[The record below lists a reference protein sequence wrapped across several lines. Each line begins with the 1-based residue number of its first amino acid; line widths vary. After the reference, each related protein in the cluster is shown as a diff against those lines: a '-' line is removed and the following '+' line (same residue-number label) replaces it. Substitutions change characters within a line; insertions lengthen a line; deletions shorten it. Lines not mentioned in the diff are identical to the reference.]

1 MPTSPTP
8 LDAKI
13 LAKLAGLRRRIRAYV
28 WLQGL
33 AVAAVLL
40 GLAFWVSLA
49 VDYWQEPPSA
59 VRVAMLV
66 CVGVALLAV
75 LFRLILRRAFVR
87 LSDRSMALL
96 LERRFDRFH
105 DSLLTAVELSELNDP
120 RVEFNPA
127 MLAEARRQA
136 VDQTAGVDVKQVFNR
151 GPLVR
156 AVAVAAALA
165 ASIVVFALAAPDAL
179 AIWTRR
185 SFLLS
190 DELWPR
196 KTRLEVEGF
205 ADGKIKVARG
215 SNVQL
220 VVKADTTMVV
230 PDVVQVRFRTDE
242 GGRFRENMAR
252 DGVADPKR
260 DPFQLFSH
268 TFGSVLNPLW
278 VDVVG
283 GDDRLRDLRI
293 EVVDSPAIAG
303 MTLFC
308 EYPAYMVREDLDL
321 YTPRELPVTEF
332 MQLPVGS
339 RVTVRAKT
347 NKDLIRVQVD
357 YQLDKN
363 RAETHTIDVP
373 QQTGGDRR
381 AFEFTLEELNED
393 KTLLFSLLDADGIKN
408 REPARL
414 AIGARPDEPPQAT
427 VRLRGIGTA
436 ITPSARLPIVGE
448 ITDDY
453 GLAQA
458 WFEYTIDEGTAE
470 RRPLTK
476 SPNRAASL
484 KFDEQEYGEAFDVR
498 DELQLQP
505 KQKLL
510 IAVKAADTYDLEAA
524 PHTGSSQKFLLDI
537 VTPAQFRLLLEA
549 RELNLR
555 RRFESII
562 DEVTQTRESLAAI
575 VIGPQGDTKTPADGK
590 GGEKAAEKPAVA
602 DEETPVSVASLHVQ
616 RAVQNCRKN
625 SYETLGVATSFDD
638 IRAELINNRLDTEEL
653 KARLK
658 ERISDP
664 LKQIV
669 SNRFPEL
676 ERRLETLLP
685 QLSDAQAGAKSLV
698 LAQQQADLVLVEMQ
712 QVLSQ
717 MLELETFNEAIALL
731 RSIIESQEQ
740 INEKTKKQRKTS
752 ILDE

>member
-1 MPTSPTP
+1 
-8 LDAKI
+8 
-13 LAKLAGLRRRIRAYV
+13 
-28 WLQGL
+28 
-33 AVAAVLL
+33 
-40 GLAFWVSLA
+40 
-49 VDYWQEPPSA
+49 
-59 VRVAMLV
+59 
-66 CVGVALLAV
+66 
-75 LFRLILRRAFVR
+75 
-87 LSDRSMALL
+87 
-96 LERRFDRFH
+96 
-105 DSLLTAVELSELNDP
+105 
-120 RVEFNPA
+120 
-127 MLAEARRQA
+127 MLAEAHRQA
-136 VDQTAGVDVKQVFNR
+136 VDQTASVDVKQVFNR
-151 GPLVR
+151 GPLAR
-156 AVAVAAALA
+156 AMGVAAVLA
-165 ASIVVFALAAPDAL
+165 VSITVFALAAPEAL

-185 SFLLS
+185 SLLLS

-196 KTRLEVEGF
+196 KTRLEIEGF
-205 ADGKIKVARG
+205 ADGKVKVARG

-230 PDVVQVRFRTDE
+230 PDVVQVRFRTDD

-252 DGVADPKR
+252 DGVADPQR

-268 TFGSVLNPLW
+268 TFSSVLNPLW

-283 GDDRLRDLRI
+283 GDDRLYDLRI

-347 NKDLIRVQVD
+347 NKDLVRVQVD
-357 YQLDKN
+357 YQLDKS
-363 RAETHTIDVP
+363 RTETHMIDVP
-373 QQTGGDRR
+373 QTGGDRR

-393 KTLLFSLLDADGIKN
+393 KTLLFGLLDADGIKN

-414 AIGARPDEPPQAT
+414 AIGARPDEPPQVA

-436 ITPSARLPIVGE
+436 ITPAARLPIVGE

-453 GLAQA
+453 GLSQA

-470 RRPLTK
+470 RRPLVKT
-476 SPNRAASL
+476 PNRAAIL
-484 KFDEQEYGEAFDVR
+484 KFDEQDYGEAFDVR

-537 VTPAQFRLLLEA
+537 VTPAQLRLLLEA

-555 RRFESII
+555 RRFETII
-562 DEVTQTRESLAAI
+562 DEVTQTRETLAAI
-575 VIGPQGDTKTPADGK
+575 VIGAPADAKTPADGK
-590 GGEKAAEKPAVA
+590 PAEEAAGKPPV

-638 IRAELINNRLDTEEL
+638 IREELINNRLDTEEL

-658 ERISDP
+658 DRISDP

-669 SNRFPEL
+669 GDRFPEL
-676 ERRLETLLP
+676 ERRLEALLP
-685 QLSDAQAGAKSLV
+685 KLSDAQAGAKSLV
-698 LAQQQADLVLVEMQ
+698 QAQQQADLVLVEMQ

-731 RSIIESQEQ
+731 RSIMESQQQ
-740 INEKTKKQRKTS
+740 INEKTKKQRKAS
-752 ILDE
+752 ILE